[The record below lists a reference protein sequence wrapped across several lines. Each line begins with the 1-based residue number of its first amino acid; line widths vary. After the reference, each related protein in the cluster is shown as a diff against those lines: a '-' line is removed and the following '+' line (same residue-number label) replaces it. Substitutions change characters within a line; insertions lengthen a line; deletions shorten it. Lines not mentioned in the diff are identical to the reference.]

1 VSVNALDEKEEG
13 VDSIRSGR
21 NTQRR
26 LAATGAVLAL
36 ALTALGGTS
45 SAGVA
50 RSGARAATPSW
61 APLFAKYVGVKK
73 VGAANSKLPPITVGW
88 VNAQGGIV
96 QSPESTQAM
105 DAAVKVINT
114 YLGGVA
120 GGHPLKVRKCFV
132 VQQESQGQ
140 ACAQQM
146 LNDPKVKLIMEGIL
160 PFGAVGFHQTNKG
173 KKPVIGYD
181 PISTSS
187 ATGKNTYEITAGLF
201 GTDPGEVAYAAGIL
215 HAKTVS
221 LLYPEDDPAG
231 VTAAKLF
238 QQIAAGANLKVT
250 AVGFSSTATDLLA
263 PMTAAGV
270 QSTDVSVVFL
280 VNPTVCQ
287 AGSKAI
293 DQLHPKRVI
302 ALALCLDPAVAKGLG
317 DYPKWTYVSTN
328 ESANLPQADKY
339 VAAWLKAI
347 SALVPQNPAVFAPFP
362 QLAFGTTL
370 TVVQQI
376 NRIGYAKFSSASFAA
391 RMKTYTGPSM
401 FGPPNLK
408 FGSVPGLPALGSTAV
423 RLYTYLGN
431 NKWADATGGKW
442 VGGR

>member
-1 VSVNALDEKEEG
+1 VKALDEKEEG

-21 NTQRR
+21 NTRR
-26 LAATGAVLAL
+26 LGAATVAGLVLAL
-36 ALTALGGTS
+36 IALGGTS
-45 SAGVA
+45 AGGVA
-50 RSGARAATPSW
+50 RSGAGAAMPSW
-61 APLFAKYVGVKK
+61 VPVFANYVGVKI
-73 VGAANSKLPPITVGW
+73 GPANPRLAPITVGW

-120 GGHPLKVRKCFV
+120 GRHPLKVKKCFV

-146 LNDPKVKLIMEGIL
+146 LNDPNVKLIMEGFL
-160 PFGAVGFHQTNKG
+160 PFGATGFHQTNKG

-181 PISTSS
+181 PVSNSS
-187 ATGKNTYEITAGLF
+187 ATAKNTYEITAGLF

-238 QQIAAGANLKVT
+238 QQIAAGAKLKVT

-270 QSTDVSVVFL
+270 QSTDVTVVFL

-293 DQLHPKRVI
+293 DQLRVKRVI
-302 ALALCLDPAVAKGLG
+302 ALALCLDPAVAKALG
-317 DYPKWTYVSTN
+317 DYPKWTYVTTN

-347 SALVPQNPAVFAPFP
+347 STLVPKNPAVYAPFP

-370 TVVQQI
+370 TVAQQI
-376 NRIGYAKFSSASFAA
+376 NKIGFAKFSSASFAA
-391 RMKTYTGPSM
+391 RMKKYVGPSM

-431 NKWADATGGKW
+431 GKWKDATGGKW

>member
-1 VSVNALDEKEEG
+1 VLGK
-13 VDSIRSGR
+13 RSAT
-21 NTQRR
+21 NTRR
-26 LAATGAVLAL
+26 LAAAMGVVVAVALVAVGA
-36 ALTALGGTS
+36 TS

-50 RSGARAATPSW
+50 RSGADVAVPSW
-61 APLFAKYVGVKK
+61 VPVFAQYVGVKK
-73 VGAANSKLPPITVGW
+73 IGPANARLAPVTVGW

-96 QSPESTQAM
+96 QSPESTTAM

-120 GGHPLKVRKCFV
+120 GGHPLKVKKCFV

-146 LNDPKVKLIMEGIL
+146 LNDPNVKLIMEGIL
-160 PFGAVGFHQTNKG
+160 PFGATGFHQTNAG

-263 PMTAAGV
+263 PMTAAGA

-293 DQLHPKRVI
+293 DQLHVKRVI

-347 SALVPQNPAVFAPFP
+347 STLAPKSPAVFAPFP

-370 TVVQQI
+370 TVAQQI
-376 NRIGYAKFSSASFAA
+376 NKIGFAKFTSASFAA

-431 NKWADATGGKW
+431 NKWEDATGGKW